1 MENETFSEFRNSFS
15 YGSRTDLNF
24 KFFKGLT
31 DEEAAV
37 FIQNLFTKV
46 VDAMDNGDWQPVAEH
61 VIEGQKTS
69 YNKPGSF
76 AYDDA
81 PFAPLPKPLPKPL
94 AELKLGLL
102 TSSGHFVVGDD
113 PRPFG
118 EENMTQA
125 EAIRRISEFTRS
137 EPTLSAIPI
146 GVAARQLRVR
156 HGGYDIR
163 GSAADPNVV
172 LPLAHLQA
180 LAAEGVIGQLAD
192 NAYSFV
198 GACAQTPL
206 SKKSA
211 PQWAEMIKQQGIEAM
226 LLVPA

>member
-1 MENETFSEFRNSFS
+1 MENETFSEFKNSFS
-15 YGSRTDLNF
+15 YGSRSDLSF
-24 KFFKGLT
+24 KFFKGLS

-37 FIQNLFTKV
+37 FIQNLFLKV
-46 VDAMDNGDWQPVAEH
+46 VDAMDSGNWQPVAEH
-61 VIEGQKTS
+61 IIEGQKLS

-81 PFAPLPKPLPKPL
+81 PFTPLPKPL

-102 TSSGHFVVGDD
+102 TSSGHFVAGDD

-125 EAIRRISEFTRS
+125 EAARRISEFIKAA
-137 EPTLSAIPI
+137 PTLSTIPMDTPPEK
-146 GVAARQLRVR
+146 LRVR

-163 GSAADPNVV
+163 GAAADANVI
-172 LPLAHLQA
+172 LPLTHLHTMVEA
-180 LAAEGVIGQLAD
+180 GRIGELAK

-206 SKKSA
+206 AKKSA
-211 PQWAEMIKQQGIEAM
+211 PQWAEMVKQQGIEAM

>member
-1 MENETFSEFRNSFS
+1 MENETFSEFKNSFS
-15 YGSRTDLNF
+15 YGSRSDLSF

-31 DEEAAV
+31 DEETAV
-37 FIQNLFTKV
+37 FIQTLFTKV
-46 VDAMDNGDWQPVAEH
+46 VDAMDSGNWQPVAEH
-61 VIEGQKTS
+61 IIEGQKTS
-69 YNKPGSF
+69 YNKSGSF

-81 PFAPLPKPLPKPL
+81 PFAPLPKPL

-102 TSSGHFVVGDD
+102 TSSGHFVEGDD

-118 EENMTQA
+118 KENMTQVEAMARIQEFLREAPRLSTIPMNTPA
-125 EAIRRISEFTRS
+125 EK
-137 EPTLSAIPI
+137 LH
-146 GVAARQLRVR
+146 VR

-163 GSAADPNVV
+163 GAAADPNVV
-172 LPLAHLQA
+172 LPLTHLQT
-180 LAAEGVIGQLAD
+180 LAAEGVMGKLAE

-211 PQWAEMIKQQGIEAM
+211 PQWTEMIKQQDIEAM

>member
-1 MENETFSEFRNSFS
+1 MENETFSEFKNSFS
-15 YGSRTDLNF
+15 YGSRSDLSF

-37 FIQNLFTKV
+37 FIQTLFTKV
-46 VDAMDNGDWQPVAEH
+46 VDAMDSGNWQPVAKH

-81 PFAPLPKPLPKPL
+81 PFIPLPKPL

-102 TSSGHFVVGDD
+102 TSSGHFVEGDD

-118 EENMTQA
+118 EKNMTQG

-137 EPTLSAIPI
+137 EPTLSAIPMD
-146 GVAARQLRVR
+146 VAAEQLRVR

-163 GSAADPNVV
+163 GAAADSNVG
-172 LPLAHLQA
+172 LPLSHLQT
-180 LAAEGVIGQLAD
+180 LVSEGMIGQLGD

-211 PQWAEMIKQQGIEAM
+211 PQWAEMIKQQGIEVM